1 MATDRKHGDR
11 VAFVVGI
18 ADYQGA
24 KPLRNAVNDARAIGR
39 ELQRLG
45 FAVMGGDNSLGE
57 NLDRSAAYQ
66 NFEAFC
72 NEIKPGGVALI
83 YYAGHGLQIDDQ
95 NYLVP
100 VNARLDGENPL
111 AELVPLRPMIE
122 RAARKAGNDGTVL
135 VFLDSCREDPFSAD
149 QIRRLA
155 QSARAL
161 DPVRTA
167 EHPYSIVNHG
177 FATMK
182 MRPGEDAARTFISF
196 ATAPGDFAYDGSGEH
211 SPFTSALLDHIGTR
225 GLALDDFIDRVGL
238 DVWDRAERDGQ
249 IQDPWYETNL
259 KQSFYFHPWTLRP
272 IRDLG
277 LLGLI
282 AGLVTCLLLID
293 AKAEV
298 GSPYQLWWLWGLGLP
313 FGLVVGYGVMRW
325 GSGRLVH
332 ALFAVVATMAA
343 FALALLIMQTRVT
356 PAGGQPAE
364 QIDTIKVSLFEGFFL
379 NGRLVGIAL
388 LAILAGA
395 VMAVGCALGCK
406 LQFGSFRGFSAATG
420 SLGIG
425 VLLGLVFVG
434 YLVLTGMFLLP
445 NGPVMIGLGTLWFGL
460 LGAQLGYV
468 FALYVPE
475 HRRFSLRR

>member
-1 MATDRKHGDR
+1 MASEGKHGDR

-24 KPLRNAVNDARAIGR
+24 KPLRNAVNDARAVGR

-45 FAVMGGDNSLGE
+45 FAVMGGDKGLGE

-122 RAARKAGNDGTVL
+122 RAARKAGADGTVL

-182 MRPGEDAARTFISF
+182 MRPGEEAARSFISF
-196 ATAPGDFAYDGSGEH
+196 ATAPGDFAYDGSGDH

-225 GLALDDFIDRVGL
+225 GLALDDFINRVGL

-259 KQSFYFHPWTLRP
+259 KRAFYFHPWTLRP

-298 GSPYQLWWLWGLGLP
+298 GSPDQLPWLWGLGLP
-313 FGLVVGYGVMRW
+313 FGLVVGYGVLRW
-325 GSGRLVH
+325 GSGRLLH
-332 ALFAVVATMAA
+332 ALIAVIAVMAA

-356 PAGGQPAE
+356 PGAGQTAGPIE
-364 QIDTIKVSLFEGFFL
+364 LSLFERFFL
-379 NGRLVGIAL
+379 DGRLVGIAL
-388 LAILAGA
+388 LAILAGV
-395 VMAVGCALGCK
+395 VMAVGSALGCK
-406 LQFGSFRGFSAATG
+406 PQFGSFRGFSAATG

-434 YLVLTGMFLLP
+434 YLLLTNILLLP
-445 NGPVMIGLGTLWFGL
+445 NSAVMIGLGTVWFGL

-475 HRRFSLRR
+475 YRRFSLRR